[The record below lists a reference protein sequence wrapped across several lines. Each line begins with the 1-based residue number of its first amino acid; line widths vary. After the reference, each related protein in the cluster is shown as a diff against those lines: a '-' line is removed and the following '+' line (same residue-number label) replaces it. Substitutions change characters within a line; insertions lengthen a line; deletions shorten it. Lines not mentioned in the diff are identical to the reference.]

1 MAHVLAQAV
10 RAGEVAAA
18 DALRI
23 LRHEL
28 RRRNTNQTQ
37 KIATRSTEAQ
47 RVIDHYGAAKVPKN
61 ASPDALHAD
70 HVYSLTEDELRRN
83 DTLDLWISAMD
94 RLRMV
99 VCVTAT
105 ENYRLETFERAGVTG
120 PDKYARAD
128 VTFTTS
134 MLPWRI
140 DPQGALR
147 LSDVPTID
155 APWEQIA
162 EFAGT
167 FDGYAHFGE
176 DWGERLSAV
185 RERYLAIGDLPSD
198 LDDLRGCLFLEFRS
212 DRFAW
217 GDDVMLS
224 EPDEHGVRH
233 IMETRT
239 STIRR
244 PRNTA
249 AASLHTSAG
258 CWRAAARS
266 RCTIQ
271 TRTADSSR
279 YHRGQPTRLF
289 GPPFLSGDQQP
300 SLRYAALILLGE
312 GSSERRRPRPP
323 ASLVTHVPRHGRLDT
338 AGLPRL
344 KTFWHRR
351 TLPSGGHNHALR
363 ATRSSSATARRTTR
377 RRGDRCTSRLGCRSR
392 RS

>member
-1 MAHVLAQAV
+1 MASKRPPLVHPRLVRLRHPAQRDPGRPGDFARHCHPRNSGPCSWAKVVVRRTERTSSLEWRCRWERTLGAGQPPRAEAGAARSDACESLYALGVAGQQASHLSNRDRRAAQVAHVLAQAV

-28 RRRNTNQTQ
+28 RRRNTNQAQ

-47 RVIDHYGAAKVPKN
+47 RVIDHYGAAEVPKN

-99 VCVTAT
+99 VCVTAS

-134 MLPWRI
+134 MLPWRV

-147 LSDVPTID
+147 LSDVPMID

-176 DWGERLSAV
+176 NRGERLSAV
-185 RERYLAIGDLPSD
+185 RERYLATGDLPSD

-212 DRFAW
+212 DRFTW

-233 IMETRT
+233 I
-239 STIRR
+239 IGN
-244 PRNTA
+244 PNFD
-249 AASLHTSAG
+249 
-258 CWRAAARS
+258 
-266 RCTIQ
+266 
-271 TRTADSSR
+271 DS
-279 YHRGQPTRLF
+279 PT
-289 GPPFLSGDQQP
+289 QK
-300 SLRYAALILLGE
+300 Y
-312 GSSERRRPRPP
+312 RRRIVARIRGLL
-323 ASLVTHVPRHGRLDT
+323 ASSGQKPLHDPDTH
-338 AGLPRL
+338 
-344 KTFWHRR
+344 
-351 TLPSGGHNHALR
+351 
-363 ATRSSSATARRTTR
+363 
-377 RRGDRCTSRLGCRSR
+377 C
-392 RS
+392 